1 MKNNFIIGRTSGKL
15 GDLIAYVRGG
25 KQFGRVYVPHISN
38 PNTMRQ
44 QVSRKKLA
52 VVSDF
57 GRACSRALAA
67 GFGADANSR
76 VSPRNIF
83 SRVTIPVSAEIVIG
97 QTPESVAIDFEKVQ
111 LSNGKIPVQGVSFG
125 EADFSTPLLVSVPL
139 DSVYQSYDLNH
150 TSAGELQSVAIF
162 LVVYNKTMGVSA
174 MTSTI
179 LYDKPTN
186 SWLTDDDP
194 LNLRVDGDWQGS
206 LVEVYAFCKQLPDA
220 LNGVE
225 VDTIPYRIPGNCTK
239 TTYIGAGRIA

>member
-83 SRVTIPVSAEIVIG
+83 SRVTIPVDAEIVTG

-111 LSNGKIPVQGVSFG
+111 LSNGKIPVQGVELG
-125 EADFSTPLLVSVPL
+125 ELDFTTPMQITVPL
-139 DSVYQSYDLNH
+139 NDVYQSYDLNH

-162 LVVYNKTMGVSA
+162 LVAYNKTMGVSA
-174 MTSTI
+174 LSSTI

-186 SWLTDDDP
+186 SWMTTADSLS
-194 LNLRVDGDWQGS
+194 LRVDGDWQGS
-206 LVEVYAFCKQLPDA
+206 YVEVYAFCKQLPDA

-225 VDTIPYRIPGNCTK
+225 VDAIPYRIPGNCTR
-239 TTYIGAGRIA
+239 TVYCGTGRIA